1 VVALSL
7 QSILQDVASTASLLN
22 VAVLGVGYYFLI
34 KLYLPLRAH
43 PFTKQV
49 KTSQLSLLRA
59 M

>member
-1 VVALSL
+1 LSL

-34 KLYLPLRAH
+34 KLYLPLLAH